1 MKSSSTTKHFTLVH
15 FHCSIAFRSPFV
27 VYQVIEKRKVAF
39 PDRPLI
45 RISSTFFWHLSS
57 DYDLVPIPALV
68 DKAQKLRD
76 AHAKAGK
83 SDGDEVLYQ
92 PMKVGQQVAKY
103 VVQTFFRILHG
114 LIFVPSELKHI
125 ALMA

>member
-1 MKSSSTTKHFTLVH
+1 
-15 FHCSIAFRSPFV
+15 
-27 VYQVIEKRKVAF
+27 VIEKRKVAF
-39 PDRPLI
+39 PARPLI

-57 DYDLVPIPALV
+57 DYDLIPIPALI
-68 DKAQKLRD
+68 DKARALRD

-103 VVQTFFRILHG
+103 VVQTFFRISHD
-114 LIFVPSELKHI
+114 LIFIPSELKHI

>member
-1 MKSSSTTKHFTLVH
+1 M
-15 FHCSIAFRSPFV
+15 
-27 VYQVIEKRKVAF
+27 
-39 PDRPLI
+39 
-45 RISSTFFWHLSS
+45 
-57 DYDLVPIPALV
+57 
-68 DKAQKLRD
+68 DKAQRLRD

-103 VVQTFFRILHG
+103 VVQTFFRIFHD
-114 LIFVPSELKHI
+114 LISVASELKHI

>member
-1 MKSSSTTKHFTLVH
+1 M
-15 FHCSIAFRSPFV
+15 
-27 VYQVIEKRKVAF
+27 IEKRKVTF

-68 DKAQKLRD
+68 DKAQALRD

-83 SDGDEVLYQ
+83 SDGDDVVYQ
-92 PMKVGQQVAKY
+92 PVKVGQQVAKY
-103 VVQTFFRILHG
+103 VVQFFRIFHD

-125 ALMA
+125 ALMS